1 MDATL
6 GTSTPESR
14 GVDCCWRGGE
24 NEQRGYAKAGTP
36 VSTLVMA
43 FRDAGCW
50 GWHEGQ
56 HAISET
62 PVSGSGERRG
72 LTGL

>member
-1 MDATL
+1 MDRRIE
-6 GTSTPESR
+6 GESI
-14 GVDCCWRGGE
+14 VIGG
-24 NEQRGYAKAGTP
+24 NEQRGYAKVGTP

-72 LTGL
+72 LAGERTGL

>member
-1 MDATL
+1 MDR
-6 GTSTPESR
+6 R
-14 GVDCCWRGGE
+14 GVDCYWR
-24 NEQRGYAKAGTP
+24 QRAKGYAKVGTP

-72 LTGL
+72 LAGERTGL